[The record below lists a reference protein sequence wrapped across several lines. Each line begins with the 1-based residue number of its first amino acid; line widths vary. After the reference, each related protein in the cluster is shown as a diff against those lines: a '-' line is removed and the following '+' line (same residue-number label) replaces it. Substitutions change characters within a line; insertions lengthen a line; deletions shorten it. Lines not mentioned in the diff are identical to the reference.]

1 MAKRDY
7 YDILGVTK
15 GASQEEI
22 KKAYRKVALKYHP
35 DRNPDDKGAEDKFKE
50 AAEAYEVLSNQDK
63 KAQYDRFGHEGL
75 KGAGGFSGGG
85 MNVEDIFSN
94 FGDIFGG
101 FGFDS
106 FFGGGGGRSRQQAAR
121 GRRGSNLRIKVKLS
135 LEEIVEGTKKTI
147 KVKKH
152 LKCEQCSGSGAK
164 DSSSF
169 QTCSTCNGR
178 GVVTRVANTILGQ
191 MQTSQ
196 TCPTCHGQG
205 QSITAK
211 CGKCGGDGKVYG
223 EETIT
228 IDIPA
233 GVTEGVQLSMSGK
246 GNAGE
251 AGGPSGDLLITIQE
265 VEDQNLI
272 REGTNLVYDLYL
284 NFVDA
289 AIGTSSEVPVVGGK
303 VIVKIPPGTQSG
315 KILRLKGKGLP
326 EINGYG
332 RGDQLVHVNIW
343 TPKNLTPE
351 EKKLLEKL
359 RNSPNFKP
367 DPNKSDK
374 GFFDKVKDYF
384 H

>member
-7 YDILGVTK
+7 YEILGVAK
-15 GASQEEI
+15 GASQDEI

-35 DRNPDDKGAEDKFKE
+35 DRNPGDKAAEDKFKE
-50 AAEAYEVLSNQDK
+50 AAEAYEVLSNQEK
-63 KAQYDRFGHEGL
+63 RAQYDRFGHEGL
-75 KGAGGFSGGG
+75 RGSGGFSGGG
-85 MNVEDIFSN
+85 MNIEDIFSN

-106 FFGGGGGRSRQQAAR
+106 FFGGGGRSGRASGR
-121 GRRGSNLRIKVKLS
+121 GRRGSNLRIKVKLT
-135 LEEIVEGTKKTI
+135 LAEIVEGTKKTI

-152 LKCEQCSGSGAK
+152 ITCNTCSGTGAK

-169 QTCSTCNGR
+169 QTCGTCNGR
-178 GVVTRVANTILGQ
+178 GVVNRVTNTILGQ

-211 CGKCGGDGKVYG
+211 CTGCGGDGRVYG
-223 EETIT
+223 EEKIT

-233 GVTEGVQLSMSGK
+233 GVTEGLQLSMSGK

-251 AGGPSGDLLITIQE
+251 QGGPAGDLLITIEE
-265 VEDQNLI
+265 VSHPDLI
-272 REGTNLVYDLYL
+272 REGNNLVYDLYL
-284 NFVDA
+284 NVADA
-289 AIGTSSEVPVVGGK
+289 ALGTSVEVPVVSGK
-303 VIVKIPPGTQSG
+303 VRVKIPAGTQSG

-332 RGDQLVHVNIW
+332 HGDQLVHVNIW

-351 EKKLLEKL
+351 EKKLMEKL
-359 RNSPNFKP
+359 KNSPNFKP
-367 DPNKSDK
+367 NPNTSDK

-384 H
+384 S